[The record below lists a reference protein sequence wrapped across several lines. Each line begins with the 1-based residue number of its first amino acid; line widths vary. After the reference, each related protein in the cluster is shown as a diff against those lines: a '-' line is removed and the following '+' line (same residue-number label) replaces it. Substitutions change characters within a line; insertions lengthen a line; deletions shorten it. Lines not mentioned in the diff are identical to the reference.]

1 MTWLDL
7 DPRAFAELPPDLV
20 VLVPYGIVPALMEPD
35 LGEPADEVP
44 VPGEGSGTSGA
55 GGVGAGGECA
65 DGGGSREGSPR
76 EPVDGA
82 ELAFAV
88 AFASSP
94 FVFTG
99 YAHGAP
105 GWVVIH
111 AVFDPATAAVIV
123 RRDSSDLGVDGVP
136 ADRGAALRGRLLRGT
151 FCDLGDLPQI
161 FGDILA
167 AGYREGAFAVGA
179 LTAEGEPGHVF
190 EHVEFTATDRP
201 AATVASID
209 AALAAAYE
217 WVES

>member
-7 DPRAFAELPPDLV
+7 DPRAFAYLPPDLV
-20 VLVPYGIVPALMEPD
+20 ALLPCGVVPALMEPD
-35 LGEPADEVP
+35 LGDPADEVP

-55 GGVGAGGECA
+55 GGECA
-65 DGGGSREGSPR
+65 DGGGSRKGSPG

-94 FVFTG
+94 FVFTA
-99 YAHGAP
+99 YACGPP
-105 GWVVIH
+105 GILVIH

-161 FGDILA
+161 FGEVLA
-167 AGYREGAFAVGA
+167 AGYCEGAFAVGT
-179 LTAEGEPGHVF
+179 LTADGEPGHVF
-190 EHVEFTATDRP
+190 EHVEFTAADRP

>member
-7 DPRAFAELPPDLV
+7 DPRAFGDLPPDLV
-20 VLVPYGIVPALMEPD
+20 ALVPYGVVPALMEPD
-35 LGEPADEVP
+35 LGDPADEVP
-44 VPGEGSGTSGA
+44 VSGEGSGTSGV
-55 GGVGAGGECA
+55 GKEGAGG
-65 DGGGSREGSPR
+65 DGSPG
-76 EPVDGA
+76 ESVDGA

-88 AFASSP
+88 AFASTP
-94 FVFTG
+94 FVFTA
-99 YAHGAP
+99 YACGPP
-105 GWVVIH
+105 GILVIH

-136 ADRGAALRGRLLRGT
+136 ADLGEAVRGRLLRGT

-167 AGYREGAFAVGA
+167 AGYSDGVFAVGA
-179 LTAEGEPGHVF
+179 LTPEGQPGHVF
-190 EHVEFTATDRP
+190 EHVEFTAADRP
-201 AATVASID
+201 AATVAVLD

>member
-7 DPRAFAELPPDLV
+7 DPRAFADWSPDLV
-20 VLVPYGIVPALMEPD
+20 ALLPAGVVPTLKEPD
-35 LGEPADEVP
+35 LGDPADEVP
-44 VPGEGSGTSGA
+44 VPVEGSGTSGA
-55 GGVGAGGECA
+55 GGVGAGGE
-65 DGGGSREGSPR
+65 GSPG

-94 FVFTG
+94 FVFSA
-99 YAHGAP
+99 YACGPP
-105 GWVVIH
+105 GMLVIN

-123 RRDSSDLGVDGVP
+123 RRDSGDLGADAVP
-136 ADRGAALRGRLLRGT
+136 ADLGEAVRGRLLRGT

-167 AGYREGAFAVGA
+167 AGYSDGRFAVGV
-179 LTAEGEPGHVF
+179 LTPEGQPGHVF
-190 EHVEFTATDRP
+190 EHVEFTAADRP
-201 AATVASID
+201 AATVAVLD

>member
-7 DPRAFAELPPDLV
+7 DPRAFASLPPDLV
-20 VLVPYGIVPALMEPD
+20 ALLPTAVVPTLKEPMIA
-35 LGEPADEVP
+35 ESADEAP
-44 VPGEGSGTSGA
+44 VPGEGSGTSGI
-55 GGVGAGGECA
+55 GGE
-65 DGGGSREGSPR
+65 GSRG

-88 AFASSP
+88 AFASTP
-94 FVFTG
+94 FVFTA
-99 YAHGAP
+99 YACGPP
-105 GWVVIH
+105 GMLVIH

-123 RRDSSDLGVDGVP
+123 RRDSGDLRADGNT
-136 ADRGAALRGRLLRGT
+136 ADLSAAVRGRLLRGT

-161 FGDILA
+161 FGEILA

-179 LTAEGEPGHVF
+179 LTAEDEPGHVF
-190 EHVEFTATDRP
+190 EHVEFTAADRP

>member
-7 DPRAFAELPPDLV
+7 DPRAFASLPPDLV
-20 VLVPYGIVPALMEPD
+20 ALMPYGVVPALLDPD
-35 LGEPADEVP
+35 LGEPTDEAP
-44 VPGEGSGTSGA
+44 VPGEGSGTSCV
-55 GGVGAGGECA
+55 GG
-65 DGGGSREGSPR
+65 EGSPR

-94 FVFTG
+94 FVFSACACG
-99 YAHGAP
+99 PP
-105 GWVVIH
+105 GTLVIH

-123 RRDSSDLGVDGVP
+123 RRDRGDVGTDGVP
-136 ADRGAALRGRLLRGT
+136 ADRGEAVRGRLLRGT

-167 AGYREGAFAVGA
+167 AGYSDGLFAVGA
-179 LTAEGEPGHVF
+179 LTPEGQPGHVF
-190 EHVEFTATDRP
+190 EHVEFTAADRP
-201 AATVASID
+201 AATVAVLD

>member
-7 DPRAFAELPPDLV
+7 DPRAFASLPPDLV
-20 VLVPYGIVPALMEPD
+20 ALMPYGAVPALLDPD
-35 LGEPADEVP
+35 LGEPTDEVP
-44 VPGEGSGTSGA
+44 VPGEGSGTSCV
-55 GGVGAGGECA
+55 GGVGAGG
-65 DGGGSREGSPR
+65 EGSPR

-94 FVFTG
+94 FIFTA
-99 YAHGAP
+99 YACGPP
-105 GWVVIH
+105 GTLVIN

-123 RRDSSDLGVDGVP
+123 RRDRGDVGTDGAPADLG
-136 ADRGAALRGRLLRGT
+136 AAVRGRLLRGT

-167 AGYREGAFAVGA
+167 AGYREGVFAVGA
-179 LTAEGEPGHVF
+179 LTPEGQPGHVF
-190 EHVEFTATDRP
+190 EYVEFTAADRP
-201 AATVASID
+201 AATVATVD
-209 AALAAAYE
+209 AALSSAYE

>member
-7 DPRAFAELPPDLV
+7 DPRAFAYLPPDLV
-20 VLVPYGIVPALMEPD
+20 ALLPLGVVPALLDPD
-35 LGEPADEVP
+35 LGDPADEAP

-55 GGVGAGGECA
+55 GGECA
-65 DGGGSREGSPR
+65 DGGGSRKGSPG

-94 FVFTG
+94 FVFSA
-99 YAHGAP
+99 YACGPP
-105 GWVVIH
+105 GMLVIH

-123 RRDSSDLGVDGVP
+123 RQDSGELGADGVP
-136 ADRGAALRGRLLRGT
+136 ADLGEAVRGRLLRGT

-167 AGYREGAFAVGA
+167 AGYSDGVFAVGA
-179 LTAEGEPGHVF
+179 LTPEGQPGHVF
-190 EHVEFTATDRP
+190 EHVEFTAADRP
-201 AATVASID
+201 AATVAVLD

>member
-7 DPRAFAELPPDLV
+7 DPRAFADLPPDLV
-20 VLVPYGIVPALMEPD
+20 ALLPTGVVPTLMEPD

-55 GGVGAGGECA
+55 GGVGAGGE
-65 DGGGSREGSPR
+65 GSPG
-76 EPVDGA
+76 EPVDSA

-94 FVFTG
+94 FVFSA
-99 YAHGAP
+99 YACGPP
-105 GWVVIH
+105 GTLVIH

-123 RRDSSDLGVDGVP
+123 RRDSGDLGADGVP
-136 ADRGAALRGRLLRGT
+136 ADLGEAVRGRLLRGT

-167 AGYREGAFAVGA
+167 AGYSDGVFAVGA

-190 EHVEFTATDRP
+190 EYVEFTAADRP
-201 AATVASID
+201 AATVAVLD

>member
-20 VLVPYGIVPALMEPD
+20 ALVPYGVVPALMDPD
-35 LGEPADEVP
+35 LGDPAGEVP

-55 GGVGAGGECA
+55 GE
-65 DGGGSREGSPR
+65 DGSPG

-88 AFASSP
+88 AFASTP
-94 FVFTG
+94 FVFTA
-99 YAHGAP
+99 YACGPP
-105 GWVVIH
+105 GILVIH

-161 FGDILA
+161 FSDILA
-167 AGYREGAFAVGA
+167 AGYREGAFTVGA
-179 LTAEGEPGHVF
+179 LTADGEPGHVF

>member
-7 DPRAFAELPPDLV
+7 DPRAFAALAPDLV
-20 VLVPYGIVPALMEPD
+20 ALLPLGVVPALMEPD
-35 LGEPADEVP
+35 LGDPADEVP
-44 VPGEGSGTSGA
+44 VPGEGSGTSC
-55 GGVGAGGECA
+55 AGGECA

-94 FVFTG
+94 FVFSACAWG
-99 YAHGAP
+99 PP
-105 GWVVIH
+105 GTLVIH

-123 RRDSSDLGVDGVP
+123 RRDRGDVGTDGAPADLG
-136 ADRGAALRGRLLRGT
+136 AAVRGRLLRGT

-167 AGYREGAFAVGA
+167 AGYREGVVAVGA
-179 LTAEGEPGHVF
+179 LTPEGQPGHVF
-190 EHVEFTATDRP
+190 DYVEFTAADRP
-201 AATVASID
+201 AVTVATID
-209 AALAAAYE
+209 AALAAVYE

>member
-7 DPRAFAELPPDLV
+7 DPRAFAQLPPDLV
-20 VLVPYGIVPALMEPD
+20 ALLPLGVVPALMEPD
-35 LGEPADEVP
+35 LGEPTDEVP

-55 GGVGAGGECA
+55 GGAGAGG
-65 DGGGSREGSPR
+65 EGSPR

-94 FVFTG
+94 FVFSACAWG
-99 YAHGAP
+99 PP
-105 GWVVIH
+105 GTLVIH

-123 RRDSSDLGVDGVP
+123 RRDSSDLVVDGVP
-136 ADRGAALRGRLLRGT
+136 ADRGAALHGRLLRGT

-167 AGYREGAFAVGA
+167 AGYSDGRFAVGA
-179 LTAEGEPGHVF
+179 LTPEGQPGHVF
-190 EHVEFTATDRP
+190 EHVEFTAADRP
-201 AATVASID
+201 AATVAVLD
-209 AALAAAYE
+209 AALAAVYE

>member
-1 MTWLDL
+1 MPWLAL
-7 DPRAFAELPPDLV
+7 DPRAFSYLPPDLV
-20 VLVPYGIVPALMEPD
+20 ALLPAGVVPTLKEPD

-55 GGVGAGGECA
+55 GGVGAGGE
-65 DGGGSREGSPR
+65 GSPG

-94 FVFTG
+94 FVFSA
-99 YAHGAP
+99 YACGPP
-105 GWVVIH
+105 GTLVIH

-123 RRDSSDLGVDGVP
+123 RRDSGDIGADGVP
-136 ADRGAALRGRLLRGT
+136 ADLGEAVRGRLLRGT

-167 AGYREGAFAVGA
+167 AGYSAGVFAVGA
-179 LTAEGEPGHVF
+179 LTPEGQPEHVF
-190 EHVEFTATDRP
+190 EHVEFAAADRP
-201 AATVASID
+201 AATVAVLD

>member
-7 DPRAFAELPPDLV
+7 DPRAFADLPPDLV
-20 VLVPYGIVPALMEPD
+20 ALLPAGVVPTLKEPD
-35 LGEPADEVP
+35 LGEPTDEVP
-44 VPGEGSGTSGA
+44 VPGEGSGTSC
-55 GGVGAGGECA
+55 VGGECA

-76 EPVDGA
+76 EPVDSA

-94 FVFTG
+94 FVFSA
-99 YAHGAP
+99 YACGPP
-105 GWVVIH
+105 GMLVIN

-123 RRDSSDLGVDGVP
+123 RQDSGELGADGVP
-136 ADRGAALRGRLLRGT
+136 ADLGEAVRGRLLRGT

-167 AGYREGAFAVGA
+167 AGYSDGRFAVGA
-179 LTAEGEPGHVF
+179 LTPEGQPGHVF
-190 EHVEFTATDRP
+190 EHVEFTAADRP
-201 AATVASID
+201 AATVAVLD